1 MIKKSNA
8 KNNGTQETAFNTTKQ
23 VSDNPTIPFIEGDG
37 IGKDIWQA
45 AMPVIDAAIV
55 KAYDGNKKIVWKEVY
70 AGQKAY
76 DKFGTWLPDET
87 LNTFKEHLIGIKGPL
102 ATPIGGGMRSLN
114 VALRKAL
121 DLFVCQR
128 PVKWF
133 EGLPSPMKRPEDVN
147 MVVFRENTEDIYTGI
162 EFPEGEESTRKFK
175 NLLLE
180 YFPEEY
186 EKIRFPETS
195 GFGIKPVSKEG
206 TERLVRA
213 AIQWALNNNRHTVT
227 LVHKG
232 NIMKYTE
239 GAFRSWGYELA
250 EKEFGESVYTR
261 NQWQATQKKVGEE
274 KANQEQAEARNN
286 GKLIINDV
294 IADIA
299 FEKVLTRTKDFDVLA
314 TMNLNGDY
322 LSDALAA
329 QVGGV
334 GIAPGANINYDSG
347 VAIFEATHGTAPD
360 IAGRGIANPCSLI
373 LSGEMMLRYMG
384 WIEAAELILRG
395 VEKTISKRTVTFD
408 FHRLMDNSTELT
420 TEEFGNA
427 IIENM

>member
-1 MIKKSNA
+1 MIKNSSVKHNR
-8 KNNGTQETAFNTTKQ
+8 TQEAAFNTTKQ
-23 VSDNPTIPFIEGDG
+23 VSNNPIIPFIEGDG

-55 KAYDGNKKIVWKEVY
+55 KAYGDNKKIVWKEVY

-76 DKFGTWLPDET
+76 DQFGTWLPDET
-87 LNTFKEHLIGIKGPL
+87 LNAFQEHLIGIKGPL

-133 EGLPSPMKRPEDVN
+133 EGLPSPMKHPEDVN

-162 EFPEGEESTRKFK
+162 EFPNGEESTNKFK
-175 NLLLE
+175 QLLSE

-186 EKIRFPETS
+186 KKIRFPETS

-213 AIQWALNNNRHTVT
+213 AIQWALNNKRHSVT

-250 EKEFGESVYTR
+250 EKDFSEFVYTQK
-261 NQWQATQKKVGEE
+261 QWQTTQKKLGEE
-274 KANQEQAEARNN
+274 KANQEQSEARSQ

-334 GIAPGANINYDSG
+334 GIAPGANINYNSG

-384 WIEAAELILRG
+384 WAEAADLILHG
-395 VEKTISKRTVTFD
+395 VEKTILNRTVTFD
-408 FHRLMDNSTELT
+408 FHRLMENSTELT

-427 IIENM
+427 IIKNM